1 MVGQKSSKGQ
11 SKGNSGNSGNFLS
24 RLIVEEKREFVRRQM
39 YAPCK
44 VGYMKDGLRGYSV
57 MKGMI
62 VDLSEGGA
70 QLKLPFML
78 TRGQDLYLLLQNFP
92 YKLAAVVMEVTEVG
106 SHIKFANNIPADA
119 VHQIASGR
127 PYVKPTKPNTPKKAP
142 K

>member
-1 MVGQKSSKGQ
+1 MVGQKSSKGRI
-11 SKGNSGNSGNFLS
+11 KETGGNFLS
-24 RLIVEEKREFVRRQM
+24 RLIVEEQREHVRRQM

-44 VGYMKDGLRGYSV
+44 VCYMKDGLRRYST

-78 TRGQDLYLLLQNFP
+78 TRGQDLYLLLKNFP
-92 YKLAAVVMEVTEVG
+92 YKLAAVVVEVTEAG
-106 SHIKFANNIPADA
+106 IHIKFANNIPADA

-127 PYVKPTKPNTPKKAP
+127 PFVKPDQAKSAQKAS

>member
-1 MVGQKSSKGQ
+1 MAGQKSSKGQ
-11 SKGNSGNSGNFLS
+11 IKGTEGNFLS
-24 RLIVEEKREFVRRQM
+24 RLIVEEQREHVRRQM

-57 MKGMI
+57 MQGMI

-78 TRGQDLYLLLQNFP
+78 TRGQDLYLLLKNFP
-92 YKLAAVVMEVTEVG
+92 FKLASVVVEVTDVG
-106 SHIKFANNIPADA
+106 THLKFANSIPPEA

-127 PYVKPTKPNTPKKAP
+127 PYVKPTKAKAP
-142 K
+142 KKKS

>member
-1 MVGQKSSKGQ
+1 MVGQKSSKG
-11 SKGNSGNSGNFLS
+11 KINDTGGNFLS

-44 VGYMKDGLRGYSV
+44 VCYMKDGLRGYST

-78 TRGQDLYLLLQNFP
+78 TRGQDLYLLLKNFP
-92 YKLAAVVMEVTEVG
+92 YKLAAVVVEVTEAG
-106 SHIKFANNIPADA
+106 IHIKFANPIPADA

-127 PYVKPTKPNTPKKAP
+127 PYVKPGSAKAP
-142 K
+142 QKAAK

>member
-1 MVGQKSSKGQ
+1 
-11 SKGNSGNSGNFLS
+11 
-24 RLIVEEKREFVRRQM
+24 
-39 YAPCK
+39 
-44 VGYMKDGLRGYSV
+44 MKDGLRGYST

-78 TRGQDLYLLLQNFP
+78 TRGQDLYLLLKNFP
-92 YKLAAVVMEVTEVG
+92 YKLAAVVVEVTEAG
-106 SHIKFANNIPADA
+106 IHIKFANPIPADA

-127 PYVKPTKPNTPKKAP
+127 PYVKPNQTSAPQKAA

>member
-1 MVGQKSSKGQ
+1 MMVGQKSSKGQ
-11 SKGNSGNSGNFLS
+11 SKGNAGNFLS
-24 RLIVEEKREFVRRQM
+24 RLIVEEKREHVRRQM

-127 PYVKPTKPNTPKKAP
+127 PYVKPTKANTPKKAP

>member
-1 MVGQKSSKGQ
+1 MAGQKSSKGQ
-11 SKGNSGNSGNFLS
+11 IKGTEGNFLS
-24 RLIVEEKREFVRRQM
+24 RLIVEEQREHVRRQM

-70 QLKLPFML
+70 QLKLPFSL
-78 TRGQDLYLLLQNFP
+78 KRGQDLYLLLQNFP
-92 YKLAAVVMEVTEVG
+92 FKLASVVVEVTDIG
-106 SHIKFANNIPADA
+106 AHIKFAHEIPPEA

-127 PYVKPTKPNTPKKAP
+127 PYEKPTKDKAP
-142 K
+142 QKNPK

>member
-1 MVGQKSSKGQ
+1 MVGQKSSKSQ
-11 SKGNSGNSGNFLS
+11 IKGTEGNFLS
-24 RLIVEEKREFVRRQM
+24 RLIVEEKREHVRRQM

-44 VGYMKDGLRGYSV
+44 VCYMKDGLRGYST

-78 TRGQDLYLLLQNFP
+78 TRGQDLYLLLKNFP
-92 YKLAAVVMEVTEVG
+92 YKLAAVVVQVTEAG
-106 SHIKFANNIPADA
+106 THIKFANTIPPEA

-127 PYVKPTKPNTPKKAP
+127 PYVKPGKAKAP
-142 K
+142 QKAAK